1 MNIQQLRIIAEA
13 SRQNFNFTAVARA
26 LYISQPA
33 ISKSIREF
41 EDELGVE
48 LFIRKGKRILGFT
61 EVGNRL
67 LELSEEIL
75 GNIRKIKS
83 LKNEF
88 LDKDSGTLTLA
99 TTHTQARYMLPDIIK
114 RYTLDS
120 PKVQFVLHQSSP
132 LEIASMLDSGD
143 ADIAI
148 ATESL
153 KNDDRFITFP
163 FYQWH
168 HGVIVPK
175 AHSLLNCRN
184 ITLDSISEYPLIT
197 YHKGFTG
204 REKIDKQFVIKKL
217 SQNIV
222 LEALDADVI
231 KAYVS
236 QKLGIGIIASMAY
249 DENQDSGLTLIK
261 GDKIFEKNTT
271 YLALRKGQFLKG
283 FVAKFVCLCI
293 KNLTIEDLNLKIL
306 NTNNVLA

>member
-13 SRQNFNFTAVARA
+13 SRQDFNFTAVARA

-33 ISKSIREF
+33 ISKSIKEF

-48 LFIRKGKRILGFT
+48 LFVRRGKRILGFT

-67 LELSEEIL
+67 LGLAEEIL
-75 GNIRKIKS
+75 GNVRKIKS

-99 TTHTQARYMLPDIIK
+99 TTHTQARYVLPDIIK
-114 RYTLDS
+114 RYTLGS

-168 HGVIVPK
+168 HGIIVPK
-175 AHSLLNCRN
+175 AHTLSSCKD
-184 ITLDSISEYPLIT
+184 ITLNLISKYPIIT

-204 REKIDKQFVIKKL
+204 REKIDKQFVTKKL

-249 DENQDSGLTLIK
+249 DENQDSDLTLIE

-293 KNLTIEDLNLKIL
+293 NNLTIEDLNLKIL
-306 NTNNVLA
+306 NTNNVVA

>member
-1 MNIQQLRIIAEA
+1 MNIQQLRIIVEA
-13 SRQNFNFTAVARA
+13 SRQSFNFTAVARA

-33 ISKSIREF
+33 ISKSIKEF

-67 LELSEEIL
+67 LGLAQEIL
-75 GNIRKIKS
+75 GSVRKIKS

-99 TTHTQARYMLPDIIK
+99 TTHTQARYVLPDIIK
-114 RYTLDS
+114 RYTFDS

-175 AHSLLNCRN
+175 AHTLLNCRD
-184 ITLDSISEYPLIT
+184 ITLNSISKYPLIT

-204 REKIDKQFVIKKL
+204 REKIDKQFITKKL

-236 QKLGIGIIASMAY
+236 QKLGVGIIASMAY
-249 DENQDSGLTLIK
+249 DEDQDSDLALIE

-293 KNLTIEDLNLKIL
+293 ENLTIEDLNLKIL
-306 NTNNVLA
+306 NTNNVEA

>member
-1 MNIQQLRIIAEA
+1 MNIQQFRIIAEA

-175 AHSLLNCRN
+175 AHALLNCRD
-184 ITLDSISEYPLIT
+184 ITLDSISKYPLIT

-204 REKIDKQFVIKKL
+204 REKIDKQFVTKKL

>member
-13 SRQNFNFTAVARA
+13 SRQDFNFTAVARA

-33 ISKSIREF
+33 ISKSIKEF

-48 LFIRKGKRILGFT
+48 LFIRRGKRILGFT

-67 LELSEEIL
+67 LGLAEEIL
-75 GNIRKIKS
+75 ENIRKIKS

-88 LDKDSGTLTLA
+88 FDKDSGTLTLA
-99 TTHTQARYMLPDIIK
+99 TTHTQARYVLPDIIK
-114 RYTLDS
+114 RYTLES

-168 HGVIVPK
+168 HGIIVPK
-175 AHSLLNCRN
+175 AHTLLSCRD
-184 ITLDSISEYPLIT
+184 ITLNLISKYPIIT

-204 REKIDKQFVIKKL
+204 REKIDKQFVTKKL

-249 DENQDSGLTLIK
+249 DENQDSDLTLIE

-293 KNLTIEDLNLKIL
+293 NNLTIEDLNLKIL
-306 NTNNVLA
+306 NTNNVIA

>member
-13 SRQNFNFTAVARA
+13 SRQNFNFTAVAKA

-67 LELSEEIL
+67 LELAEDIL
-75 GNIRKIKS
+75 GNVRKIKS

-175 AHSLLNCRN
+175 AHALLNCRN
-184 ITLDSISEYPLIT
+184 ITLDSISKYPLIT

-204 REKIDKQFVIKKL
+204 REKIDEQFLTKKL

>member
-1 MNIQQLRIIAEA
+1 MNIQQFRIIAEA

-75 GNIRKIKS
+75 ENIRKIKS

-175 AHSLLNCRN
+175 AHALLNCRN
-184 ITLDSISEYPLIT
+184 ITLDSISKYPLIT

-204 REKIDKQFVIKKL
+204 REKIDKQFVTKKL

>member
-13 SRQNFNFTAVARA
+13 SRQDFNFTAVARA

-33 ISKSIREF
+33 ISKSIKEF

-48 LFIRKGKRILGFT
+48 LFIRRGKRILGFT

-67 LELSEEIL
+67 LGLAEEIL

-99 TTHTQARYMLPDIIK
+99 TTHTQARYVLPDIIK
-114 RYTLDS
+114 RYTLES

-168 HGVIVPK
+168 HGIIVPK
-175 AHSLLNCRN
+175 EHTLLSCKD
-184 ITLDSISEYPLIT
+184 ITLNLISKYPIIT

-204 REKIDKQFVIKKL
+204 REKIDKQFVAKKL

-236 QKLGIGIIASMAY
+236 QKLGTGIIASMAY
-249 DENQDSGLTLIK
+249 DENQDANLTLIE

-293 KNLTIEDLNLKIL
+293 NNLTIEELNLKIL
-306 NTNNVLA
+306 NTNNVIA

>member
-13 SRQNFNFTAVARA
+13 SRQDFNFTSVARA

-88 LDKDSGTLTLA
+88 LDKHSGTLNLA

-163 FYQWH
+163 FYHWH

-175 AHSLLNCRN
+175 AHALLNCRD
-184 ITLDSISEYPLIT
+184 ITLNSISKYPLIT

-204 REKIDKQFVIKKL
+204 REKIDRQFFAKKL

-236 QKLGIGIIASMAY
+236 QKLGVGIIASMAY
-249 DENQDSGLTLIK
+249 DENQDSDLTLIK

-293 KNLTIEDLNLKIL
+293 NNLTVEDLNLKIL
-306 NTNNVLA
+306 NTNNVIA

>member
-175 AHSLLNCRN
+175 AHTLLNCRN
-184 ITLDSISEYPLIT
+184 ITLDSISKYPLIT

-204 REKIDKQFVIKKL
+204 REKIDKQFVTKKL

-249 DENQDSGLTLIK
+249 DENQDFGLTLIK

-293 KNLTIEDLNLKIL
+293 KNLTIEDLYLKIL

>member
-114 RYTLDS
+114 RYTLES

-175 AHSLLNCRN
+175 AHALLNYRN
-184 ITLDSISEYPLIT
+184 ITLDSISKYPLIT

-204 REKIDKQFVIKKL
+204 REKIDKQFVTKKL

>member
-1 MNIQQLRIIAEA
+1 MNIQQLRIIVEA
-13 SRQNFNFTAVARA
+13 SRQDFNFTSVARA

-33 ISKSIREF
+33 ISKSIKEF

-67 LELSEEIL
+67 LELAEDIL
-75 GNIRKIKS
+75 GNVRKIKS

-175 AHSLLNCRN
+175 AHTLLNCRD
-184 ITLDSISEYPLIT
+184 ITLNSISKYPLIT

-204 REKIDKQFVIKKL
+204 REKIDKQFVTKKL

-249 DENQDSGLTLIK
+249 DENQDSGLALIK

>member
-33 ISKSIREF
+33 ISKSIKEF

-48 LFIRKGKRILGFT
+48 LFIRRGKRILGFT

-67 LELSEEIL
+67 LGLAEEIL

-88 LDKDSGTLTLA
+88 FDKDSGTLTLA
-99 TTHTQARYMLPDIIK
+99 TTHTQARYVLPDIIK
-114 RYTLDS
+114 RYTLES

-168 HGVIVPK
+168 HGIIVPK
-175 AHSLLNCRN
+175 AHTLLSCRDV
-184 ITLDSISEYPLIT
+184 TLNLISKYPIIT

-204 REKIDKQFVIKKL
+204 REKIDKQFVTKKL

-249 DENQDSGLTLIK
+249 DENQDSGLALIE

-293 KNLTIEDLNLKIL
+293 NNLTIEDLNLKIL
-306 NTNNVLA
+306 NTNNVIA

>member
-61 EVGNRL
+61 EVGTRL

-75 GNIRKIKS
+75 GNVRKIKS
-83 LKNEF
+83 LKSEF

-175 AHSLLNCRN
+175 AHTLLNCRN
-184 ITLDSISEYPLIT
+184 ITLDSISKYPLIT

-204 REKIDKQFVIKKL
+204 REKIDKQFVTKKL

-249 DENQDSGLTLIK
+249 DENQDFGLTLIK

-293 KNLTIEDLNLKIL
+293 KNLTIEDLYLKIL

>member
-13 SRQNFNFTAVARA
+13 SRQDFNFTAVARA

-33 ISKSIREF
+33 ISKSIKEF

-48 LFIRKGKRILGFT
+48 LFIRRGKRILGFT

-67 LELSEEIL
+67 LGLAEEIL
-75 GNIRKIKS
+75 ENVRKIKS

-99 TTHTQARYMLPDIIK
+99 TTHTQARYVLPDIIK
-114 RYTLDS
+114 RYTLES

-163 FYQWH
+163 FYHWH
-168 HGVIVPK
+168 HGIIVPK
-175 AHSLLNCRN
+175 EHTLLSCRN
-184 ITLDSISEYPLIT
+184 ITLNLISKYPIIT

-204 REKIDKQFVIKKL
+204 REKIDKQFVTKKL

-249 DENQDSGLTLIK
+249 DEKQDSGLALIE
-261 GDKIFEKNTT
+261 GDKIFDENTT

-293 KNLTIEDLNLKIL
+293 NNLTIEDLNLKIL
-306 NTNNVLA
+306 NTNNVVA

>member
-13 SRQNFNFTAVARA
+13 SRQNFNFTSVARA

-33 ISKSIREF
+33 ISKSIKEF

-67 LELSEEIL
+67 LELAEEML
-75 GNIRKIKS
+75 GNVRKIKS

-114 RYTLDS
+114 RYTIDS

-132 LEIASMLDSGD
+132 LEIASMLDGGD
-143 ADIAI
+143 ADIGI

-175 AHSLLNCRN
+175 AHALLNCRD
-184 ITLDSISEYPLIT
+184 ITLNSISKYPLIT

-204 REKIDKQFVIKKL
+204 REKIDKQFVARRL
-217 SQNIV
+217 PQNIV

-249 DENQDSGLTLIK
+249 DKNQDSDLALIK

-293 KNLTIEDLNLKIL
+293 NNLTTEDLNLKIL
-306 NTNNVLA
+306 NTNNVIV

>member
-13 SRQNFNFTAVARA
+13 SRQDFNFTAVARA

-33 ISKSIREF
+33 ISKSIKEF

-48 LFIRKGKRILGFT
+48 LFIRRGKRILGFT

-67 LELSEEIL
+67 LGLAEEIL
-75 GNIRKIKS
+75 GNVRKIKS

-99 TTHTQARYMLPDIIK
+99 TTHTQARYVLPDIIK
-114 RYTLDS
+114 RYTLES

-168 HGVIVPK
+168 HGIIVPK
-175 AHSLLNCRN
+175 AHALLNCRD
-184 ITLDSISEYPLIT
+184 ITLNSISKYPLIT

-204 REKIDKQFVIKKL
+204 REKIDRQFVAKKL

-236 QKLGIGIIASMAY
+236 QKLGVGIIASMAY
-249 DENQDSGLTLIK
+249 DENQDSDLALIE

-293 KNLTIEDLNLKIL
+293 ENLTIEDLNLKIL
-306 NTNNVLA
+306 NTNNVEA

>member
-33 ISKSIREF
+33 ISKGIREF

-175 AHSLLNCRN
+175 THALLNCRN
-184 ITLDSISEYPLIT
+184 ITLDSISKYPLIT

-204 REKIDKQFVIKKL
+204 REKIDKQFIAKKL

-236 QKLGIGIIASMAY
+236 QNLGIGIIASMAY
-249 DENQDSGLTLIK
+249 DEDQDSGLTLIK

>member
-13 SRQNFNFTAVARA
+13 SRQNFNVTAVARA

-75 GNIRKIKS
+75 GDIRKIKS

-175 AHSLLNCRN
+175 GHALLNCRD
-184 ITLDSISEYPLIT
+184 ITLDSISKYPLIT

-204 REKIDKQFVIKKL
+204 REKIDKQFVTKKL